1 MLTMISFNL
10 QTWNS
15 PVFAGIDHLIYRR
28 GFRESVSMGNLTMT
42 NHLIHVHDL
51 TFEAMVTDGG
61 WIGPEER

>member
-28 GFRESVSMGNLTMT
+28 GYSDSVSMGNLTMT

-51 TFEAMVTDGG
+51 TFEATVTDGG